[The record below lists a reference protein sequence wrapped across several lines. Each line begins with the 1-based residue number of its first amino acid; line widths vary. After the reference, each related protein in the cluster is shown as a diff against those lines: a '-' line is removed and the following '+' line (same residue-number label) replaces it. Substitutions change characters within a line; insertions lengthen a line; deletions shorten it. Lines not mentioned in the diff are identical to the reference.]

1 MENRPLADLVAALGA
16 EDTVWVRLAGHR
28 SADGWGLALLEITAT
43 EEPPEFERVT
53 WLYEGAVFTALPQR
67 GSTVAGWV
75 EQRQVNQGR
84 LELGI
89 ADLPTHVTVERRDS
103 GFAGA
108 FSTLAWPSIVW
119 AVGLANQYSHQ
130 FRGDLV
136 ADDAPAFL
144 EFDQAAAAFFG
155 LPPSLNRSFSGREVV
170 LRVQD
175 RRGRIAAVHVRPTEI
190 VAQVEG
196 EGLVGATLA
205 VGGDRPGAVKRLTGA
220 GDVHLPHADGLP
232 TRPWLALHRDY
243 ELLDRRYLEASSA
256 QAGVEVEVDAATQ
269 LAVLLASGE
278 GPRTEFKRELPSD
291 PRGVMK
297 TVAAFANGDGGTIV
311 FGVNDEGV
319 VVGLAGAG
327 LRKASDRLANLIRD
341 HVHPLPLYDFVVLDE
356 DEVLLAHVYPSPSTP
371 YGVGTD
377 PRDVV
382 YYLRRGANSFPATP
396 ADVRL
401 MVQAREPV
409 VSQYPHLYR

>member
-1 MENRPLADLVAALGA
+1 MENRPLEDLIAAVRA
-16 EDTVWVRLAGHR
+16 TETVWIRLAGRR
-28 SADGWGLALLEITAT
+28 SDDSWGLALLEITAG
-43 EEPPEFERVT
+43 EEPPAFERAT
-53 WLYEGAVFTALPQR
+53 WLYEAAAFTAAPQR
-67 GSTVAGWV
+67 GSTVADWLA
-75 EQRQVNQGR
+75 QRKINQGR
-84 LELGI
+84 LELAI

-108 FSTLAWPSIVW
+108 FSTLAWPSVVW
-119 AVGLANQYSHQ
+119 AVGLANQYTHQ

-155 LPPSLNRSFSGREVV
+155 LPPSLNRSLSGREIV

-175 RRGRIAAVHVRPTEI
+175 RRARIAAVRVRPTEI

-196 EGLVGATLA
+196 EALAGATLA
-205 VGGDRPGAVKRLTGA
+205 VSGDQPGAVERLTGA
-220 GDVHLPHADGLP
+220 GEVHLPHADGLP

-243 ELLDRRYLEASSA
+243 ELLDRRYLEASAA

-269 LAVLLASGE
+269 LAVLLAGGE

-311 FGVNDEGV
+311 FGIDGEGV
-319 VVGLAGAG
+319 VVGLAGVG

-356 DEVLLAHVYPSPSTP
+356 DDVLLAQVYPSPNTP

-396 ADVRL
+396 ADVR
-401 MVQAREPV
+401 
-409 VSQYPHLYR
+409 